1 MQQHKNDEVL
11 SQFINQVEWK
21 WFSESAGFM
30 IINSRDFSV
39 AWRRREKI
47 FYINHHKLL
56 INIIIHQ
63 LFSPHSW
70 SLSFHNF
77 FLYFCLK
84 KKLRK
89 QHSIIIDA
97 AILPSTL
104 KKCTFSLE
112 LICIWIWNIKE
123 KNARMLRHKN
133 TWYKMKSIDG
143 CLWEFSW

>member
-1 MQQHKNDEVL
+1 MAKRKETIVIIQQHKNDEVL

-21 WFSESAGFM
+21 WFSESAWLYDNQLEGFLYSM
-30 IINSRDFSV
+30 KF
-39 AWRRREKI
+39 KI
-47 FYINHHKLL
+47 FFYINHHKLL

-70 SLSFHNF
+70 SLSF
-77 FLYFCLK
+77 FLYIFLK

-104 KKCTFSLE
+104 KTFSLE

-123 KNARMLRHKN
+123 KKCKN
-133 TWYKMKSIDG
+133 VTP
-143 CLWEFSW
+143 